1 MAPEIGAALLAVGGA
16 LAVALIG
23 VWQAN
28 LGLRR
33 RSEARTADPFLL
45 RRRWRAYEALWTLT
59 RDFGE
64 VRDPAAIRDLAS
76 RMNDWYF
83 PNGLTLSG
91 DAQGQWLRVRN
102 LLAAAGPGSITDDE
116 HREIERE
123 LSLLRSWLKADLN
136 FRTIGEVKRA
146 AKAAPAATVDP
157 VNEPLP
163 RPPGPADFS

>member
-1 MAPEIGAALLAVGGA
+1 MAPEIVAALIAVGGA
-16 LAVALIG
+16 IAAALIG

-59 RDFGE
+59 RDFGDA
-64 VRDPAAIRDLAS
+64 RDPAAIRDLAS

-91 DAQGQWLRVRN
+91 DAQRQWLKVRN
-102 LLAAAGPGSITDDE
+102 LLARDRDSITDDE
-116 HREIERE
+116 RREIERE

-136 FRTIGEVKRA
+136 FRTVGEVKRS
-146 AKAAPAATVDP
+146 AKAAPAETVDP
-157 VNEPLP
+157 VRPLTG
-163 RPPGPADFS
+163 PPGRADFS